1 MGDKM
6 QNGRFS
12 IEINKAKPYLAMA
25 SLQVGFAG
33 MYVITMFS
41 LQHGMNHYILA
52 VYRHLVA
59 TIVIAPF
66 ALVLERKIRPKLTL
80 PIFLRILVL
89 GFLEPVID
97 QNLYYLGMKYTT
109 ATLASATVNVIPAI
123 TFVMA
128 LIFRLERVNL
138 KKVHSIAKIIGT
150 VIMVPGAVIMTLYK
164 GPAIN
169 FIRLQGGSHHSAT
182 NEAEAKHWVA
192 GTLMLL
198 ARCWGWSG
206 FYILQSFT
214 LKMYPAELSLT
225 ALICFIGTIGGAAV
239 SFVVERDMNAWKIG
253 WDSSL
258 LAAVYS
264 GVVCSGI
271 AYYAQGVVIRE
282 QGPVFVTAFSPLC
295 MIITAALGSIILA
308 ENIHLGSIIGTVI
321 IIFGLYTV
329 LWGKSKDQQNSTTEK
344 GKVLELPITDG
355 TRSINLED
363 SIQGPAKVLKI
374 PTESPLSQE
383 T

>member
-6 QNGRFS
+6 QNGIMFS
-12 IEINKAKPYLAMA
+12 LGLNKAKPYLAMLC
-25 SLQVGFAG
+25 LQVGFAG
-33 MYVITMFS
+33 MYVITMVS
-41 LQHGMNHYILA
+41 LQKGMNHYILA

-66 ALVLERKIRPKLTL
+66 ALVLER
-80 PIFLRILVL
+80 
-89 GFLEPVID
+89 PVID

-109 ATLASATVNVIPAI
+109 ATLASATVNVIPAL

-169 FIRLQGGSHHSAT
+169 FINLQGGGHFSAT
-182 NEAEAKHWVA
+182 NQAEAKHWVA

-239 SFVVERDMNAWKIG
+239 SFVMERDMNAWKIG

-271 AYYAQGVVIRE
+271 AYYAQGVVMRE

-308 ENIHLGSIIGTVI
+308 EKVHLGSIIGTVV

-344 GKVLELPITDG
+344 GKVQELPITDG
-355 TRSINLED
+355 AKSINMED
-363 SIQGPAKVLKI
+363 SIEGPARILKI
-374 PTESPLSQE
+374 QAESPLTRE

>member
-1 MGDKM
+1 MNKNPSM
-6 QNGRFS
+6 FS
-12 IEINKAKPYLAMA
+12 RWLNKAKPYLAMA
-25 SLQVGFAG
+25 SLQFGFAG
-33 MYVITMFS
+33 MYVITMVS

-59 TIVIAPF
+59 TVVIAPF
-66 ALVLERKIRPKLTL
+66 ALVLERKIRPKMTL
-80 PIFLRILVL
+80 PIFLRILAL

-138 KKVHSIAKIIGT
+138 KEVHSIAKIIGT
-150 VIMVPGAVIMTLYK
+150 VIMVPGAIIMTLYK

-169 FIRLQGGSHHSAT
+169 FLKLQGGVHHSVS

-214 LKMYPAELSLT
+214 VKKYPAQLSLT

-239 SFVVERDMNAWKIG
+239 SFAMERDMNAWKIG

-258 LAAVYS
+258 LAIVYS

-271 AYYAQGVVIRE
+271 AYYAQGVVVKER
-282 QGPVFVTAFSPLC
+282 GPVFVTAFSPLC

-308 ENIHLGSIIGTVI
+308 EKIHLGSIIGTVI

-329 LWGKSKDQQNSTTEK
+329 LWGKSKDQQNPATEN
-344 GKVLELPITDG
+344 GRVQELPITDDD
-355 TRSINLED
+355 RSIDLED
-363 SIQGPAKVLKI
+363 KIEGPAKILKI
-374 PTESPLSQE
+374 PSESAIVARE

>member
-6 QNGRFS
+6 QNGRLS
-12 IEINKAKPYLAMA
+12 LALDKAKPYLAMA

-33 MYVITMFS
+33 MYIITMFS
-41 LQHGMNHYILA
+41 LQQGMNHYILA
-52 VYRHLVA
+52 VYRHFVA

-128 LIFRLERVNL
+128 LVFRLERVNL
-138 KKVHSIAKIIGT
+138 RKVHSIAKIVGT
-150 VIMVPGAVIMTLYK
+150 IVMVPGAVIMTLYK
-164 GPAIN
+164 GPAFN
-169 FIRLQGGSHHSAT
+169 FIKLQGGGHHSAT

-225 ALICFIGTIGGAAV
+225 ALICFVGTIGGAAV
-239 SFVVERDMNAWKIG
+239 SFAMERDMNAWKIG

-295 MIITAALGSIILA
+295 MIITAGLGSVLLA
-308 ENIHLGSIIGTVI
+308 ENIHLGSIIGTLL

-329 LWGKSKDQQNSTTEK
+329 LWGKSKDQQNSTTEE
-344 GKVLELPITDG
+344 GKVQELPITDG
-355 TRSINLED
+355 TKSINLED
-363 SIQGPAKVLKI
+363 SIEGPARILKI
-374 PTESPLSQE
+374 TAESQE